1 MSVFI
6 LACLFSLSNFPIVTV
21 GVRNVG
27 LIGRSP
33 IQIQPSPITSFW
45 RWGQDE
51 ESDTYEPHYFFGDR
65 PISHESVVDQ
75 FMSWAG
81 VLTFKARSE

>member
-27 LIGRSP
+27 SISSKRKSIGITKTRS
-33 IQIQPSPITSFW
+33 IQTTLGIRSQ
-45 RWGQDE
+45 
-51 ESDTYEPHYFFGDR
+51 
-65 PISHESVVDQ
+65 ISTAAAYAVRVQ
-75 FMSWAG
+75 VMQ
-81 VLTFKARSE
+81 KI